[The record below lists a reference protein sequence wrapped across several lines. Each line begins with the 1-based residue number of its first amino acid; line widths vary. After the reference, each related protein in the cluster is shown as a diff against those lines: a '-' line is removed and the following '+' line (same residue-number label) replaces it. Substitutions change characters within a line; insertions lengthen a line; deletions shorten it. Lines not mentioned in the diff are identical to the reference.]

1 VTTLAGVPPAAGTTP
16 VFVAPLALV
25 VDGSGNVFVADT
37 MNQEIRRITPGGTV
51 SSYAGTARKPGHA
64 DGPAAGS
71 SFANPSGVAV
81 DTAGNLYVADTLNG
95 TIRRITP

>member
-1 VTTLAGVPPAAGTTP
+1 
-16 VFVAPLALV
+16 
-25 VDGSGNVFVADT
+25 VFVADA